1 MSESEKNMI
10 AEEEEFAPELI
21 DLEDEEGNTV
31 TFEIIDGLELDDGSR
46 YYALVPYSENDDE
59 DIDDDEFVIL
69 KETEKDGET
78 YLATIDNDD
87 EYNRIGAAF
96 LERFSEEIFGEDA
109 E

>member
-1 MSESEKNMI
+1 MSELDNMNN
-10 AEEEEFAPELI
+10 EEGYTPELL

-31 TFEIIDGLELDDGSR
+31 TFEIIDGMEFEGCG
-46 YYALVPYSENDDE
+46 YFALIPYSEDENDD
-59 DIDDDEFVIL
+59 IDEDEFVIL
-69 KETEKDGET
+69 KETEKDGES

-96 LERFSEEIFGEDA
+96 LERFSEAFDDSEE

>member
-1 MSESEKNMI
+1 MSELEKNI
-10 AEEEEFAPELI
+10 NEEEGFAPELI

-31 TFEIIDGLELDDGSR
+31 TFEIIDGLELEDGNR
-46 YYALVPYSENDDE
+46 YYALIPYSEDDNAE
-59 DIDDDEFVIL
+59 IDEEEFVIL

-87 EYNRIGAAF
+87 EYDSVGAAF
-96 LERFSEEIFGEDA
+96 LERFSEIFGENA

>member
-1 MSESEKNMI
+1 MSELEKNI
-10 AEEEEFAPELI
+10 AEEEEVAPELI

-31 TFEIIDGLELDDGSR
+31 TFEIIDGIELDDGCR
-46 YYALVPYSENDDE
+46 YYALIPYGEDNDE
-59 DIDDDEFVIL
+59 DIEEDEFVIL